1 MHTEATP
8 HFDPARLRAA
18 TTEANL
24 TQQDVAMRL
33 GASMRGVQKWFLGE
47 SEPRGGK
54 LIALSRLLDRDPD
67 WFFTDEPQEK
77 EAA

>member
-1 MHTEATP
+1 MHIEATP
-8 HFDPARLRAA
+8 HFSPSRLRAA
-18 TTEANL
+18 TTAANM

-47 SEPRGGK
+47 AEPKGGK
-54 LIALSRLLDRDPD
+54 LIALARLLDREPD
-67 WFFTDEPQEK
+67 WFFTDEAE